1 MQSHS
6 TGLRIRTEGAGK
18 EGRMKGIHL
27 DGVALRKLAQRL
39 PISRCPTLKKKKK
52 KIGYVGTR
60 NRSFGK
66 ERRDYTW
73 QTARE
78 RGLKGEIKQR
88 GRRGRGSRTR
98 EALKMRGRK

>member
-18 EGRMKGIHL
+18 ERAGKERRMKGIHL

-39 PISRCPTLKKKKK
+39 PISRCPSLKKKKK
-52 KIGYVGTR
+52 KIGYIGTR

-73 QTARE
+73 ETARE
-78 RGLKGEIKQR
+78 RLE
-88 GRRGRGSRTR
+88 GRDRAAGKKREGRRTR
-98 EALKMRGRK
+98 EALK